1 MASPSQR
8 TSRRRQIKRRKMGK
22 ERRRKLSKNPPRTLP
37 LDEAPSGE
45 QLRGK
50 REKS

>member
-8 TSRRRQIKRRKMGK
+8 TRRRRQIKRRRSGK
-22 ERRRKLSKNPPRTLP
+22 ERRRRLAKNPPRTLP

-45 QLRGK
+45 QLRAK
-50 REKS
+50 RNKS